1 METHLQKSWYIITTI
16 LWIRV
21 IGNQHKSSK
30 NINEDEMKV
39 FFRTEK
45 VVPKMEITYP
55 LINNNSVVRMN
66 NYAALSGV
74 HYT

>member
-1 METHLQKSWYIITTI
+1 
-16 LWIRV
+16 
-21 IGNQHKSSK
+21 
-30 NINEDEMKV
+30 MKV

-55 LINNNSVVRMN
+55 LMNNNSVVKMN